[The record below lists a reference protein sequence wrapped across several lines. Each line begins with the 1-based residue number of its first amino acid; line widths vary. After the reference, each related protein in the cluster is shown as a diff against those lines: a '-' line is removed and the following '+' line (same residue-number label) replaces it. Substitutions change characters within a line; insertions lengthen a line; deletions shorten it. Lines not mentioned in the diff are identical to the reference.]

1 MADQDLLKHRHF
13 ILDGFTATERFA
25 RPRQR
30 ITPTPIPLQNRQRHG
45 AALLGQINNLRPVL
59 DEVRAAHEDAGLE
72 GGFGLHI
79 EFESFPDIELAFE
92 RLARESSGIELL
104 NVRHADTVTYATVF
118 IPDGKLA
125 HFEKVIVSYLDER
138 LDTKSGAKNRLL
150 VDTIRQIRVA
160 SVRALWT
167 DDDVVFPANDDNVF
181 WWEVWLPIGRDRSGT
196 LDRFLKLAEAQQMR
210 VAAGILEFPER
221 TVLLVRT
228 SAALLGRSMMTLN
241 SIAELRRAKETAE
254 FFDSLSPDA
263 QPQWLDDL
271 LGRSEFVGREDDVPY
286 ICLLDT
292 GVNNGHPLIAPAL
305 ADEDLH
311 TVEPA
316 WGSDDSEGHGTAMA
330 GLAIAGNLTEVL
342 ASSDPIQVGHRLESV
357 KLLQNDGGNEGD
369 AQHFGYLTIEAVAR
383 PEVTD
388 PDRKRVFAMAV
399 TARDYRDL
407 GRPSAWSAAL
417 DRLAADYDGANAA
430 PRLLLVAAGN
440 INDLNA
446 WANYPSSNAT
456 DGIHDPAQAW
466 NALTIGAYTD
476 LTQIADASAN
486 AYESI
491 AEAGGLS
498 PFSTTS
504 ATWQARWPLKPDV
517 VFEGGNA
524 AKDTISA
531 IGMSS
536 LSLLTAHHQPTQRLF
551 TTANATSA
559 ATALASRFAAQLMC
573 AYPDL
578 WPESIRALMV
588 HSAEWTDAMKQM
600 FLPRQGKPS
609 KSNYVSLIR
618 HCGFGVPD
626 LDRAMWSV
634 SNSLTMMLEA
644 QLRPFQKAGS
654 KQPTLRDMALHQL
667 PWPLAEL
674 EALGSTLVTMRVTLS
689 YFVEPNPSARGF
701 RSRYR
706 YESHGL
712 RFDVKRAHESVE
724 GFRSRINAAAR
735 DEEEGTLSGGDDPGW
750 AIGIKARHKGSLHS
764 DFWVGTAV
772 DLASRG
778 LIAVYPTLGWWKTR
792 PALAR
797 YDSPARYALVVSIHA
812 PEVEVDLYA
821 AVAANIAVPVAV
833 EIR

>member
-30 ITPTPIPLQNRQRHG
+30 ITPTPIPLQDRQRHG

-446 WANYPSSNAT
+446 WANYPDSNAT

-466 NALTIGAYTD
+466 NALTVGAYTN
-476 LTQIADASAN
+476 LIQISDASAN
-486 AYESI
+486 AYTPI

-504 ATWQARWPLKPDV
+504 ATWERWWPLKPDV
-517 VFEGGNA
+517 VLDGRQRREG
-524 AKDTISA
+524 
-531 IGMSS
+531 
-536 LSLLTAHHQPTQRLF
+536 HH
-551 TTANATSA
+551 
-559 ATALASRFAAQLMC
+559 
-573 AYPDL
+573 
-578 WPESIRALMV
+578 
-588 HSAEWTDAMKQM
+588 
-600 FLPRQGKPS
+600 
-609 KSNYVSLIR
+609 
-618 HCGFGVPD
+618 
-626 LDRAMWSV
+626 
-634 SNSLTMMLEA
+634 
-644 QLRPFQKAGS
+644 
-654 KQPTLRDMALHQL
+654 
-667 PWPLAEL
+667 
-674 EALGSTLVTMRVTLS
+674 
-689 YFVEPNPSARGF
+689 
-701 RSRYR
+701 
-706 YESHGL
+706 
-712 RFDVKRAHESVE
+712 
-724 GFRSRINAAAR
+724 
-735 DEEEGTLSGGDDPGW
+735 
-750 AIGIKARHKGSLHS
+750 
-764 DFWVGTAV
+764 
-772 DLASRG
+772 
-778 LIAVYPTLGWWKTR
+778 
-792 PALAR
+792 
-797 YDSPARYALVVSIHA
+797 
-812 PEVEVDLYA
+812 
-821 AVAANIAVPVAV
+821 
-833 EIR
+833 